1 MFSKFKLNMVAVLI
15 LTFGVFAGAAL
26 AQDTTSPSPD
36 KIEKSD
42 KLQRRGGKFARRGG
56 EGFGGGMHRGGAFAM
71 LRGIE
76 LTDAQKAQVK
86 TILESNKPDQ
96 AALDQMKSLREAR
109 RNGTQLTADQ
119 KAQLKAT
126 RQAQA
131 AKMKSVHEQ
140 ILNVLTPDQRAQL
153 DQRRQ
158 QMEQRRQQRRD
169 LRKQDKPSVDK
180 TTKPVEG

>member
-1 MFSKFKLNMVAVLI
+1 MFSKFKFNLVAVLI

-26 AQDTTSPSPD
+26 AQDTTSPPNPD

-42 KLQRRGGKFARRGG
+42 KFQRRGGKFARRGG
-56 EGFGGGMHRGGAFAM
+56 EGFGGGVHRSVGF

-109 RNGTQLTADQ
+109 RNGTELTADQ
-119 KAQLKAT
+119 KAQLKAA

-140 ILNVLTPDQRAQL
+140 ILNVLTPEQKAQL